1 MVSGIGGSSSVAQ
14 LLSTGG
20 SSGTTGI
27 RPRGAQAGGPG
38 ALTLRTQEGDT
49 VTITMKSPQSVTYGR
64 TAGGSLAALG
74 LQSND
79 QFDVKIQGSL
89 SDQERSDIQATL
101 QKMDSAKA
109 SFDSGDFAAGMSAM
123 QGALSGGGTVQ
134 SVSGPGG
141 MSPPNGMS
149 ASSGIGGSKTSIA
162 SVLDSNSSDD
172 KDSSKSSSKVS
183 SSHHNTT
190 VDEFIRKAHAGL
202 NSQDTQAS
210 EQGSN
215 SN

>member
-1 MVSGIGGSSSVAQ
+1 MVSGIGGTSSVAQ

-49 VTITMKSPQSVTYGR
+49 VTITMKSPQSVTYGP

-89 SDQERSDIQATL
+89 SDKERSDIQATL

-109 SFDSGDFAAGMSAM
+109 SLESGDFAGGMSAM
-123 QGALSGGGTVQ
+123 QDALKGGGTVQ
-134 SVSGPGG
+134 SVSGPGRMAPPTG
-141 MSPPNGMS
+141 MFS
-149 ASSGIGGSKTSIA
+149 SSGTGGSDGSIV
-162 SVLDSNSSDD
+162 SLFDSKSSDD
-172 KDSSKSSSKVS
+172 KTSSKSSQKVS
-183 SSHHNTT
+183 SSHHDTS
-190 VDEFIRKAHAGL
+190 VDDFIRKALAGL
-202 NSQDTQAS
+202 NSPNTQAS
-210 EQGSN
+210 QQN
-215 SN
+215 D